1 MQTFFVTMGLS
12 LLMIAIAFSAIGI
25 KMFLVKGGQF
35 TKQCSTVDTGNTKIG
50 CTCGAKDPEER
61 CENFEEHHGKGADG
75 AKRHIHTETMVI
87 KSY

>member
-12 LLMIAIAFSAIGI
+12 LIMVAIAFSAIGI

-50 CTCGAKDPEER
+50 RTCGAKDTEER

-75 AKRHIHTETMVI
+75 AKRHIATETMII